1 MKTRQRRTGAWFA
14 LGLVLLA
21 VAGCATVEGIGYDIS
36 AGARTVGG
44 WFGG

>member
-1 MKTRQRRTGAWFA
+1 MRARPRPAGAV
-14 LGLVLLA
+14 LMVGLVLLA
-21 VAGCATVEGIGYDIS
+21 LSGCATVEGLGYDIS